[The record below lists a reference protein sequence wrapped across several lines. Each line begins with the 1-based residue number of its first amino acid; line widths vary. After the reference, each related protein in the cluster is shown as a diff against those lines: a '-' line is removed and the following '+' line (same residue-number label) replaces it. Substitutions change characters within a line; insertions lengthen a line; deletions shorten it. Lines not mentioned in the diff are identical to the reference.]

1 MYPKLILAEMFDVAV
16 IGCGPVGAMLALLLS
31 RRGLRVIAIDRALEI
46 SQQPRAVY
54 FDGETMR
61 LFQRAGVAES
71 LLTKIQPALGM
82 ECVNTQG
89 EVLLRYE
96 APSRP
101 DQSGWHSGYYCRQPE
116 VEWVLREELAR
127 QPTARLETGSVVEQ
141 VQPCDTGVKLTVR
154 NAAGEETID
163 ATFAVGCCGARSL
176 TRRSMGV
183 QLKDLGGDKD
193 WLVVDVLLRAPIPLP
208 LVTTQ
213 YCDPSNPATFVPLP
227 GVRRRFEFMLHDQQ
241 AADLDVTAFVKTR
254 LRRWLPEGSYEVER
268 AAVYTF
274 HAVHAVGWRRGP
286 VMLAGDSAHQMP
298 PFLGQ
303 GLCAGL
309 RDAANLE
316 WKLNAVCRGHAADAL
331 LDTYE
336 PERLPHLLA
345 VMADDLA
352 LGEYI
357 QMTDSV
363 RVAERDAAVR
373 AHGRPYSLTQK
384 IYRIGL
390 DLCAP
395 GDVAGIPFPQL
406 DEGLAYRLD
415 SVLGEGFALLGSARI
430 SPGVNDRLVRLGL
443 VRIQTVSAAVQ
454 QWLDSHHATA
464 VLVRPDRLVAALET
478 SPGAIDTVVNGWH
491 TWSLPASTASAGTLD
506 KADILLA

>member
-1 MYPKLILAEMFDVAV
+1 MFDVAV
-16 IGCGPVGAMLALLLS
+16 IGCGPVGAMLSLLLS
-31 RRGLRVIAIDRALEI
+31 RRGLRVIAFDRVLQI

-61 LFQRAGVAES
+61 LFQRAGVAER
-71 LLTKIQPALGM
+71 LLSRIQPALGM
-82 ECVNTQG
+82 DCVSMSG

-101 DQSGWHSGYYCRQPE
+101 DHSGWHSGYYCRQPE
-116 VEWVLREELAR
+116 VEQILREELAG
-127 QPTARLETGSVVEQ
+127 QPTAVLETGTEVEHIHAH
-141 VQPCDTGVKLTVR
+141 DAGVTLTVR
-154 NAAGEETID
+154 SAAGEKRID
-163 ATFAVGCCGARSL
+163 AKFAVGCCGARSS

-193 WLVVDVLLRAPIPLP
+193 WLVVDVLLREHVDLP

-213 YCDPSNPATFVPLP
+213 YCDPRSPSTFVPLP
-227 GVRRRFEFMLHDQQ
+227 GTRRRFEFMLHDHE
-241 AADLDVTAFVKTR
+241 AADLDVPSIVETR

-268 AAVYTF
+268 AVVYAF
-274 HAVHAVGWRRGP
+274 HTVHAVGWRRGP
-286 VMLAGDSAHQMP
+286 VMLAGDAAHQMP

-309 RDAANLE
+309 RDASNLE
-316 WKLNAVCRGHAADAL
+316 WKLNAVCRGNAADEL

-336 PERLPHLLA
+336 PERLPHVQA

-373 AHGRPYSLTQK
+373 AHGRPYSITQK
-384 IYRIGL
+384 IYPIGQG
-390 DLCAP
+390 LCAP
-395 GDVAGIPFPQL
+395 GDVTRIPLPQF
-406 DEGLAYRLD
+406 EGLPHRVD
-415 SVLGEGFALLGSARI
+415 SVLGDGFALLGSAQV
-430 SPGVNDRLVRLGL
+430 SADMNERLVRLGL
-443 VRIQTVSAAVQ
+443 VRIQDVPAVVQ
-454 QWLDSHHATA
+454 QWLETHLATA
-464 VLVRPDRLVAALET
+464 VLVRPDRIVAALET
-478 SPGAIDTVVNGWH
+478 SPGAIDSAVSSWG
-491 TWSLPASTASAGTLD
+491 TWSLPVQP
-506 KADILLA
+506 